1 MAQSYFNLSLD
12 TLPPSGLSV
21 KLNGGA
27 FYTSSKNTALQTTV
41 SDADTAGYQMKVWG
55 VSGAASEEDAAWET
69 YAPEKSIS
77 LTDGDGLKT
86 VYVKVRDDVGNETA
100 AVSASITLDTVAPV
114 ISIAGPDRGTISKIP
129 GFDSAV
135 AAFTVDSDFVEYRVC
150 AVPATDSLVDA
161 GTVIPTTAGSA
172 NTSGTGD
179 FPADTPITV
188 TINGADLEAAAPGD
202 GVKIVKVFVKDAAG
216 NWSVA

>member
-12 TLPPSGLSV
+12 TLPPSNLSV
-21 KLNGGA
+21 ELNGGSY
-27 FYTSSKNTALQTTV
+27 YTSSKSVNLQTTV

-55 VSGAASEEDAAWET
+55 VSGTASEADAAWET

-100 AVSASITLDTVAPV
+100 SASASITLDTVAPI
-114 ISIAGPDRGTISKIP
+114 ISVAGPDKGTISKIP

-135 AAFTVDSDFVEYRVC
+135 AIFTVDSDFVEYRVC
-150 AVPATDSLVDA
+150 AVPATDSLVAA
-161 GTVIPTTAGSA
+161 GVLIPTTAGSE
-172 NTSGTGD
+172 NTSGTGE
-179 FPADTPITV
+179 FSADTPITI
-188 TINGADLEAAAPGD
+188 TIKGADLEAAAPGD
-202 GVKIVKVFVKDAAG
+202 GVKIVKIFAKDAAG